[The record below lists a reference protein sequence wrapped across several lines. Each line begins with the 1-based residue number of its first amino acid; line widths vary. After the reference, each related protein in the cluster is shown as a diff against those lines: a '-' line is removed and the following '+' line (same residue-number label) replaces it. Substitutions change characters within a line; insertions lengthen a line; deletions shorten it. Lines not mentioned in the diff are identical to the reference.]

1 VAEAKRNSAKLNISA
16 KKKQQDPNGIK
27 MELLIEQ
34 SANMEVGESLVVS
47 HVCWLPL
54 IQSRNRQTSAS
65 ETGCNFEWAISKACA
80 TVNRFL
86 TP

>member
-1 VAEAKRNSAKLNISA
+1 MLPNSIFLPK
-16 KKKQQDPNGIK
+16 KKKQHDPNRIK
-27 MELLIEQ
+27 MELLTEQ
-34 SANMEVGESLVVS
+34 SGDMEVGQSLVVS
-47 HVCWLPL
+47 HVCWLSL

-65 ETGCNFEWAISKACA
+65 ETGCNFEWAISKAGA